1 MSLTFEDKI
10 KLLTTGENS
19 RFLNKGLKGLEKES
33 LRITQEGFISKSA
46 HPKNGDRLLPIHI

>member
-33 LRITQEGFISKSA
+33 LRITQEGLYQKVHIQ
-46 HPKNGDRLLPIHI
+46 KNGDRLLPIHI